1 MSYVNYIIGGLF
13 PRRAN
18 GELNLILSDGLY
30 IDGSNR
36 VSASSVDLDK
46 GALNTK
52 LDITTDS
59 IRIPGMDNF
68 LRHWLLPQITDTE
81 ATTFKKGVINGGS
94 LFGSIAAGAIGNW
107 TTQPRNRSMST
118 LVKLGYIGPGADD
131 DATNNAFWNADGT
144 KTDEL
149 NGQNLYAAINN
160 LDNYNPSARW
170 GTYNG
175 SIELESYFDKEA
187 LLDNLHDGMHGN
199 SMHMPDLW
207 YPSLLYSYSEKDQGT
222 SFPGPVLMLRPGND
236 LNIDFRNKLLIPG
249 LSEEQAQKATLIENS
264 TYGNSSSDGLGAS
277 TSVNYHF
284 HGSHTN
290 STGFGDNVISRYTT
304 GQEWTT
310 HIPLPEDHGQGSY
323 WYHPHYHPS
332 VNQQVYGGLSGFI
345 QMGDPLSK
353 IPDFKDIPRNLAIM
367 KQVGIDIDPSTGN
380 PHLTGFDHG
389 TGNTQYMVTV
399 NGEFQPTANAGKGGW
414 QSITLSNQSNK
425 DFYFIG
431 LKNKA
436 SDGSWV
442 DLPLYI
448 YGEDGHQYPQIKKAK
463 GTLGR
468 YDTKAADGSNT
479 SLYSQADNIVQLAPA
494 KRMDVLVYL
503 PEGRSQIVSH
513 PAKNKSPAFTKD
525 DKEYTIQNTGGYN
538 LLSESTKNVSTAGPL
553 AYFEVN
559 DGTPTLST
567 SELDSQ
573 INTANKGID
582 IQDIQPTTKES
593 DYDSSKVPSVNLF
606 EDEWD
611 PIRKRE
617 FNWSK
622 AVLVGP
628 EDERDAATQAAVKD
642 YENANPGK
650 TIERYKQL
658 PVITAFNQATKPT
671 AGIENWLGYDDPFLI
686 NDHVF
691 PNGSLTIA
699 QLGTIEEWRLRNWS
713 IGPNGPNKYIGHPF
727 HIHINDYQTKDSDT
741 ELINKN
747 VLEDVTMVNSS
758 GYKAYNY
765 ETGLIDEAAPFRGEF
780 HAIEEAWNKDLIDS
794 KGIGKSPL
802 SFNNY
807 ADLGTWGANDQTVR
821 MLFQDYIG
829 TYVFHCHILP
839 HEDAGMMQVVTV
851 VENTDSSWLV
861 PAEGFKITSD
871 LDGFDQNRNIEIRL
885 AQDLSAR
892 HLNPELGI
900 SENAVRMQVGDLS
913 DDFVQDVVLTTSSK
927 ATGGEVRVYDGS
939 SLLDHKTKQL
949 SSIKPYQSS
958 IAPWAFVEDFT
969 GDGRREL
976 FTAGFDK
983 EKKNGTVNINDLKV
997 NGWASANNDGKGW
1010 KDVFQFS
1017 PFESIEKDV
1026 QHGEHHYEV
1035 SEDISSDQVSVAIAD
1050 MNLDNFQDVV
1060 VAYKVKVSE
1069 GEHKGHNSSEDGLR
1083 VVVLDGAALS
1093 LNYQT
1098 GKMEGGYFPDSNV
1111 LADALFLESSLSDLS
1126 NLVLTAGF
1134 NSYAQ
1139 SALENI
1145 VITAQSGSKSQ
1156 QFTMQLQAGHFLAT
1170 SEPDAHGGHGGH
1182 GGAQTQDDR
1191 IINLR
1196 NDSMPLYLVEELDL
1210 PDETVTANPVLTGG
1224 LGSGALLSGD
1234 YLMIAQGNSA
1244 NGNHSTSDRAIN
1256 TTQQLVINLP
1266 GLLEVNDLDLIG
1278 ATDSNLSSTFHA
1290 KQVEQRG
1297 NLANLTYLA
1306 YAGSSLWPSH
1316 QASLSAGILGKGE
1329 TAEELAESILLG
1341 YRNDIINY
1349 YGDDLE
1355 DLSTKDIVTG
1365 ATESLYGRKAE
1376 NSEIHRW
1383 KKEVKDGLDKSL
1395 IPLRVLQTTSGID
1408 LYHVAFLSA
1417 GSKWSQFQWAT
1428 NSNVEGSFGQ
1438 GLQGDSSGFNNLS
1451 DAMMSVGKIA
1461 SWHDAQKE
1469 YDSYRE
1475 NFLAAFVG
1483 STVEKSGF
1491 F

>member
-1 MSYVNYIIGGLF
+1 MSKVNYIIGGLF
-13 PRRAN
+13 PKKAN

-30 IDGSNR
+30 IDANNR

-46 GALNTK
+46 GDLNTK
-52 LDITTDS
+52 LDITTNN

-68 LRHWLLPQITDTE
+68 LKNWLVPQITNTK
-81 ATTFKKGVINGGS
+81 ATTFKKGVISGGT

-107 TTQPRNRSMST
+107 SKQARNRTMST
-118 LVKLGYIGPGADD
+118 LVKLGYIGPGSDN
-131 DATNNAFWNADGT
+131 DATNNAFWNANGT
-144 KTDEL
+144 KSDEL
-149 NGQNLYAAINN
+149 DGQNLYDAINN
-160 LDNYNPSARW
+160 VDNYNPSALW

-175 SIELESYFDKEA
+175 SIELESNFDTDS
-187 LLDNLHDGMHGN
+187 LLANLHGGMHEEG
-199 SMHMPDLW
+199 MDMPDLW
-207 YPSLLYSYSEKDQGT
+207 YPSLLYSYSEKGQGT

-236 LNIDFRNKLLIPG
+236 LNIDFNNKLTIPG
-249 LSEEQAQKATLIENS
+249 LTVEQAQKATLIQNS
-264 TYGNSSSDGLGAS
+264 TYGNTASDGLGGT

-290 STGFGDNVISRYTT
+290 STGFGDNVVSRYTT

-310 HIPLPEDHGQGSY
+310 HIQLPEDHGQGSY

-345 QMGDPLSK
+345 QIGDPLSK
-353 IPDFKDIPRNLAIM
+353 IPDFKDIPRNLAVM
-367 KQVGIDIDPSTGN
+367 KQVGIGIDSSTGN
-380 PHLTGFDHG
+380 PLLSGFDHG
-389 TGNTQYMVTV
+389 SGNTPYMVTV
-399 NGEFQPTANAGKGGW
+399 NGEFQPTADAGKGGW

-425 DFYFIG
+425 DFYNIG
-431 LKNKA
+431 LKNQA

-448 YGEDGHQYPQIKKAK
+448 YGEDGHQYPQIKAAK

-468 YDTKAADGSNT
+468 YDTKAVDGSTT
-479 SLYSQADNIVQLAPA
+479 SIYSQADNILSLAPA
-494 KRMDVLVYL
+494 KRLDVLVYL
-503 PEGRSQIVSH
+503 PEGTSQLVSH
-513 PAKNKSPAFTKD
+513 PTKNTFTKD
-525 DKEYTIQNTGGYN
+525 GKQYSIQNTAGFPD
-538 LLSESTKNVSTAGPL
+538 LSETAQGLTSAGPL

-559 DGTPTLST
+559 DGTPALST
-567 SELDSQ
+567 NELNSQ

-582 IQDIQPTTKES
+582 IQNIQPTTKES
-593 DYDSSKVPSVNLF
+593 DYDSSKIPSVNLF
-606 EDEWD
+606 ADQWD

-617 FNWSK
+617 YNWSK

-628 EDERDAATQAAVKD
+628 EDEQDAATQAAIKD
-642 YENANPGK
+642 YEAANPGK
-650 TIERYKQL
+650 TIERYHQL

-671 AGIENWLGYDDPFLI
+671 AGIENWLGYDNPFLI

-713 IGPNGPNKYIGHPF
+713 IGPNGPTKYIGHPF

-758 GYKAYNY
+758 GYKAYNNK
-765 ETGLIDEAAPFRGEF
+765 TGLIDQADPFRGEF
-780 HAIEEAWNKDLIDS
+780 HSIEEATSPELIES
-794 KGIGKSPL
+794 KGIGYNK
-802 SFNNY
+802 NGY

-861 PAEGFKITSD
+861 PAEGFNITSD
-871 LDGFDQNRNIEIRL
+871 LDSFDQNRNIEIRL
-885 AQDLSAR
+885 AQDLSTR
-892 HLNPELGI
+892 YLNPELGI

-939 SLLDHKTKQL
+939 SLLDGKTKEL
-949 SSIKPYQSS
+949 SSIKPYEAS

-983 EKKNGTVNINDLKV
+983 EKKDGTININDLKV

-1010 KDVFQFS
+1010 KDVFDFS

-1026 QHGEHHYEV
+1026 QHGGHHYEV

-1050 MNLDNFQDVV
+1050 MNLDNFQDVI

-1069 GEHKGHNSSEDGLR
+1069 GEHKSHTNSKDGLR

-1098 GKMEGGYFPDSNV
+1098 GKMEGGYLPDSNV
-1111 LADALFLESSLSDLS
+1111 LADALFLDSSLSDLS

-1156 QFTMQLQAGHFLAT
+1156 QFTLQLQAGHFLAT

-1182 GGAQTQDDR
+1182 GGSQTQDDR

-1224 LGSGALLSGD
+1224 LGNGALLSGD

-1244 NGNHSTSDRAIN
+1244 NGNHSSSDRGIN

-1278 ATDSNLSSTFHA
+1278 ATDSNLSSTFKG

-1306 YAGSSLWPSH
+1306 YAGTSLWPSH
-1316 QASLSAGILGKGE
+1316 QASLSAGILGKGG

-1341 YRNDIINY
+1341 YSSDIIDY
-1349 YGDDLE
+1349 YGEDL
-1355 DLSTKDIVTG
+1355 DGLSTKDVVTG

-1376 NSEIHRW
+1376 KSEIKHW
-1383 KKEVKDGLDKSL
+1383 NKEVKDGLDKSL
-1395 IPLRVLQTTSGID
+1395 IPLRILQTTSGID
-1408 LYHVAFLSA
+1408 LYRVAFLSA
-1417 GSKWSQFQWAT
+1417 GSQWSQFQWAT
-1428 NSNVEGSFGQ
+1428 NDNVEGSFGQ

-1451 DAMMSVGKIA
+1451 NAMMSVGEIA
-1461 SWHDAQKE
+1461 SWDDAQKE
-1469 YDSYRE
+1469 YDAYRE
-1475 NFLAAFVG
+1475 SFLTAFVG